1 MRGRGSDEHGGVALE
16 VQGWGERLLAKFG
29 HNLIAREFLE
39 GAFTATEFLDS
50 LCDVAFAEAAR
61 KISTV
66 HLICAVRQIRGHDTT
81 IVVFNATF
89 R

>member
-1 MRGRGSDEHGGVALE
+1 L
-16 VQGWGERLLAKFG
+16 GERLLAKFG

-39 GAFTATEFLDS
+39 EAFAATEFLGS
-50 LCDVAFAEAAR
+50 LCDVAFAEAAG

-66 HLICAVRQIRGHDTT
+66 HLVCAVRQIRGHDTT
-81 IVVFNATF
+81 VIVINAAF